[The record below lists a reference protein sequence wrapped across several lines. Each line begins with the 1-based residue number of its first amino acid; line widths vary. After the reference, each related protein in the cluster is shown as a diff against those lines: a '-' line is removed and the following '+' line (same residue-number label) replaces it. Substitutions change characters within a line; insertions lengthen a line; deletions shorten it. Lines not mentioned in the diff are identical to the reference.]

1 MNEQVVKK
9 EKNGE
14 IGFNRVFAALWHRLW
29 LILLVAALCAALT
42 FALVFYLVTPQ
53 YEASAMFYVNNSE
66 FSVGDT
72 QLNLS
77 AGDITAAKDLVD
89 SYIVILKTRTSLNEV
104 IAYAGVDVSYSQLRD
119 MITAEPVESTES
131 FQVVVT
137 SSSPAEAEKLAN
149 AISYI
154 LPQRIDSII
163 EGTSARIVDA
173 AVLPTRPSSPNYV
186 NSTILGFLIGLIVMV
201 VFVIL
206 QEVFDITIRFEE
218 EVTQVCNHPVLASV
232 PDMGAPSKGGYYYY
246 GNGNN
251 KKHNSSKQSSG
262 NHGAAPVLFGG
273 NISFAA
279 SEAYKLLR
287 TKLQFSFVDEKKSR
301 VIGFSSALSGE
312 GKSLTAVNLAYTLS
326 QLDKK
331 VILIDCDMRRPT
343 LAEKLAIRK
352 LPGLSGYLTGQ
363 HSLEAIVQNCNLKKE
378 EDAFQVIAAGQNPPN
393 PVELLSSV
401 KMTKFL
407 QQLRQQYDYIILDLP
422 PVGEVSDAMAVA
434 NETDGMLLVV
444 RQNYCDRQV
453 LKEAAR
459 QFSFINAR
467 ILGVVYNCASE
478 NTGRYGKGYYKRY
491 YRKYYRSY
499 YHRSHRRYEGAY
511 IKKMAENADNAP
523 TEEKQ

>member
-1 MNEQVVKK
+1 MNEQAVKK

-14 IGFNRVFAALWHRLW
+14 IGFNRIFAALWHRMW
-29 LILLVAALCAALT
+29 LIILIAILCAALT
-42 FALVFYLVTPQ
+42 FALVFYLVAPQ
-53 YEASAMFYVNNSE
+53 YEASAMFYVNNSDI
-66 FSVGDT
+66 SVGDT
-72 QLNLS
+72 QLNLT

-89 SYIVILKTRTSLNEV
+89 SYIVILNTRTSLNEV
-104 IAYAGVDVSYSQLRD
+104 ITYAGVDVSYSELRD
-119 MITAEPVESTES
+119 MITAEPVESTEI

-137 SSSPAEAEKLAN
+137 STNPAEAEKLAN

-163 EGTSARIVDA
+163 DGTSARIVDA
-173 AVLPTRPSSPNYV
+173 AVMPTRPSSPNYV
-186 NSTILGFLIGLIVMV
+186 NSTILGFLVGLIVMV

-206 QEVFDITIRFEE
+206 QEVFDITIRVEE
-218 EVTQVCNHPVLASV
+218 EVTQVCNHPVLAAV
-232 PDMGAPSKGGYYYY
+232 PDMGTPSKGSYYYY
-246 GNGNN
+246 GY
-251 KKHNSSKQSSG
+251 G
-262 NHGAAPVLFGG
+262 NHKKRNAPKHTANNHSAAPVLFGG

-287 TKLQFSFVDEKKSR
+287 TKLQFSFVDESKSH

-343 LAEKLAIRK
+343 LAEKLSVRK

-363 HSLEAIVQNCNLKKE
+363 HKLEEIIQDCNLKKE
-378 EDAFQVIAAGQNPPN
+378 EDAFRVIAAGQNPPN
-393 PVELLSSV
+393 PVELLSSAR
-401 KMTKFL
+401 MTKFL
-407 QQLRQQYDYIILDLP
+407 QQLRLQYDYIILDLP

-434 NETDGMLLVV
+434 KETDGILLVV
-444 RQNYCDRQV
+444 RQNYCDRLV
-453 LKEAAR
+453 LKDAVR
-459 QFSFINAR
+459 QFEFINAR

-491 YRKYYRSY
+491 YRRYYRSY

-511 IKKMAENADNAP
+511 MKRPVEAAP
-523 TEEKQ
+523 NTEEKK

>member
-9 EKNGE
+9 EKNSE
-14 IGFNRVFAALWHRLW
+14 IGVNRVFAALWHRLW

-89 SYIVILKTRTSLNEV
+89 SYIVILKNRTSLNEV
-104 IAYAGVDVSYSQLRD
+104 IAYAGVDVSYSRLRD
-119 MITAEPVESTES
+119 MITAEPVESTEI

-186 NSTILGFLIGLIVMV
+186 NSTILGFLVGLIAMI

-246 GNGNN
+246 GYGNN
-251 KKHNSSKQSSG
+251 KKRNSSKQGGG

-363 HSLEAIVQNCNLKKE
+363 HSLEEIVQNCNLKKE

-393 PVELLSSV
+393 PVELLSSA

-444 RQNYCDRQV
+444 RQNYCDRLT
-453 LKEAAR
+453 LKESAR
-459 QFSFINAR
+459 QFNFINAR

-511 IKKMAENADNAP
+511 IKKMAENSDNTP